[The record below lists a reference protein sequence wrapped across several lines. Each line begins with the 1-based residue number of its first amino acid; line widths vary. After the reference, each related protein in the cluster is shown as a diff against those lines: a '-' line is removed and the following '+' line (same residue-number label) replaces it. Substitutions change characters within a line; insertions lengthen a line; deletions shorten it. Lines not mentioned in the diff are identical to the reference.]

1 VKKFSSGYS
10 EVSMSGRQ
18 KWLACDPVFCISSGF
33 CPIYSVDI
41 LHYVIDVFS
50 ILAILCAV
58 TGTAY
63 VDIMSAH
70 LLLTVD
76 TSTIFQ
82 TVMIMGIGVLYTYL
96 SSMR

>member
-18 KWLACDPVFCISSGF
+18 KWLACEPVFYISSF
-33 CPIYSVDI
+33 CLIYSVDI
-41 LHYVIDVFS
+41 LHYFIDVFS

-82 TVMIMGIGVLYTYL
+82 TVMTMGVGVLYTYL
-96 SSMR
+96 SSMH